1 MSASYCLDKNSVL
14 CVGSYFS
21 SNTDPDPEKMNA
33 SLTNIKIYTTLS
45 YIHIQKISE
54 EIKYLPSRHDA
65 LACFPSSVRAEIKTE
80 TFIPVEASWVF
91 RTNMAD
97 IHQYGTFSR
106 LTSQITPLERVANFM
121 KNIFLYE
128 SEFNSTLTQCRYL
141 TTTKRIN
148 FAFFL
153 VVELGNP
160 SEV

>member
-65 LACFPSSVRAEIKTE
+65 LACFPSSVRAEIRTE

-106 LTSQITPLERVANFM
+106 LTSQITPL
-121 KNIFLYE
+121 
-128 SEFNSTLTQCRYL
+128 
-141 TTTKRIN
+141 
-148 FAFFL
+148 
-153 VVELGNP
+153 
-160 SEV
+160 